1 MISRFPP
8 PAFDPTKFNTEMKSL
23 ISKALSLA
31 FVLVILTIRQPLL
44 LCICS
49 IAVERIHKSMDK
61 TFRQSLLLL
70 LIPAFLLAAYGLMF
84 FLRFVIHNILEWF
97 PLTNVCGVSLSCLVL
112 CAYYYWQEM
121 PGRIMKVASVRNG
134 LTCRTDPTTDLSRP
148 RSWTP
153 ERPRWCLIPYERLF

>member
-1 MISRFPP
+1 MDPKLRRQYVDMISRFPP

-70 LIPAFLLAAYGLMF
+70 LIPAFLLAVYGSIFSLGF
-84 FLRFVIHNILEWF
+84 IINKILEWF
-97 PLTNVCGVSLSCLVL
+97 PIANVCGLSLSCLIL
-112 CAYYYWQEM
+112 CGYYCWQEN
-121 PGRIMKVASVRNG
+121 R
-134 LTCRTDPTTDLSRP
+134 LSRGNP
-148 RSWTP
+148 KEV
-153 ERPRWCLIPYERLF
+153 ERVHNRAN